1 MILDRMAATMGVLRD
16 TCGDRVDQARTF
28 LTSSRI
34 GPESHCSG
42 DLVSSAILQI
52 FCKIAEHQPCS
63 ADLRS
68 LRLCR
73 TAAISAKLQIF
84 CNFARYGLC
93 LSDQVVLGVLQ
104 YCREFAK
111 SRIFCNFAEH
121 EPCPADLR
129 SLPV

>member
-1 MILDRMAATMGVLRD
+1 MILDCIAATKGVPLE
-16 TCGDRVDQARTF
+16 TCGDQVDQAAHPWLLQGSVLRV
-28 LTSSRI
+28 I
-34 GPESHCSG
+34 A
-42 DLVSSAILQI
+42 LVTWWSSAILQI

-68 LRLCR
+68 LRLCKS
-73 TAAISAKLQIF
+73 AAISAKLQIF
-84 CNFARYGLC
+84 CNFARYGSC
-93 LSDQVVLGVLQ
+93 LSDQVALGVLQ

-129 SLPV
+129 SLLV